1 MINMV
6 EGKKEKIEEKIPEER
21 LNKQELVLL
30 INTVSQ
36 VKVQVNQSQKYVMLI
51 NKMSRM
57 IDEIGGK

>member
-1 MINMV
+1 MV